1 MRLHFNASRAYRKQI
16 SVFTCL
22 FAYHRPQFP
31 HSVSPFHT
39 SLPSF
44 LSLSLPFLLSL
55 SSPPSPQYHI
65 NGFPRPGVAISSRL
79 RRSAR
84 FRYSIPAFRGFRKRE
99 ETDEQE
105 RGKERE
111 LSLSRQREKKEAG
124 FPYITIHVAA
134 SLTFPSL
141 RRSTK
146 RREKQVDS
154 TSTTDSEFR
163 LSEENNI

>member
-1 MRLHFNASRAYRKQI
+1 MPAAHIGNRFPFLPVSLLIIDRNSPI
-16 SVFTCL
+16 PCPLSIPL
-22 FAYHRPQFP
+22 FL
-31 HSVSPFHT
+31 PF
-39 SLPSF
+39 
-44 LSLSLPFLLSL
+44 SLSLPFLLSL